1 MNLNKGIAAVSIA
14 AILLSISN
22 FSSGAESF
30 KYKAKKK
37 SNGTEVV
44 KIASKRHN
52 SHTKF
57 IGRNRYETSSKILES
72 SGNKDTLILVNA
84 SKEMSDGLSAAALS
98 GKLKADIVPINPG
111 KIDKATEKMLKK
123 TKNIILIGGYSA
135 IPKNFEKRLSGKK
148 IIRIGGKDR
157 VETSKEIAKYIG
169 NYKKAYIVN
178 GYTGQADAMSIAP
191 VSARDVSP
199 IILTKPN
206 SKSIDSIKN
215 VDYSVIGGEAAVSN
229 SIQESTNS
237 DRIGGKNRYETN
249 RMVLDKFYKDRKS
262 ISFCNGE
269 TLVDAL
275 SGAYFAKDEGILL
288 VNRTENLNLVE
299 NINTTQLGG
308 LPMDIRFV
316 VESSSG
322 VTITEVNTSKDD
334 KTPTDKKPAKKE
346 DTKPN
351 KKDDKDK
358 NTEKNEQR
366 EEDKKENLDKNKD
379 SKISNTLIIGENFNS
394 ELRMLKGFPIAN
406 KVVFNKGIP
415 KDIDKINH
423 VKLDE
428 NKSGEVVAYIKDN
441 TVYISSN
448 KTIYANPESDYF
460 MNNFENIKEVDIS
473 NLDTS
478 KVVNMKYAFNGC
490 SSLKKIN
497 TDKLDTSN
505 VENMSSIFANC
516 TSLESVDLSKLN
528 TKNVTDMSDMFFKCS
543 NLKSIDL
550 SNFDTSNVEN
560 MSYMFG
566 DCNGLT
572 EINLNDLNT
581 RKVTSM
587 MAMFTNC
594 KNLNEIDLTDLDT
607 DNVENTSYMFSGC
620 LNLTKL
626 DLSNFNT
633 SNVTNMSY
641 MFASCE
647 SLRDIN
653 LENLE
658 TKNVNDM
665 SGMFYVCRN
674 LNATLNIDGEVSS
687 YTSMLDHCAIEGGS
701 KLVLNY
707 TNNSKPTVEKML
719 ETKSGS
725 ANVFLGNLIK
735 SSENQQTEKTPEN
748 NKVVE

>member
-44 KIASKRHN
+44 KIASKRHH

-581 RKVTSM
+581 KKVTNM
-587 MAMFTNC
+587 MSMFTNC
-594 KNLNEIDLTDLDT
+594 KNLNEIDLIDLDT

-633 SNVTNMSY
+633 YNVTNMSY

-647 SLRDIN
+647 SLRDVN

-687 YTSMLDHCAIEGGS
+687 YTSMLDHCAIEDGS

-707 TNNSKPTVEKML
+707 TKNSKDTVEKML
-719 ETKSGS
+719 ETKSDS

-735 SSENQQTEKTPEN
+735 SSENQ
-748 NKVVE
+748 

>member
-1 MNLNKGIAAVSIA
+1 MNLNKGIAAVAIA

-22 FSSGAESF
+22 FSSGAESS

-44 KIASKRHN
+44 KIASKRHH

-84 SKEMSDGLSAAALS
+84 SKEMSDGLSAAAIS
-98 GKLKADIVPINPG
+98 GKLKADIVPINPDN
-111 KIDKATEKMLKK
+111 IDNTTEKTIKK
-123 TKNIILIGGYSA
+123 AKNIILIGGDSA
-135 IPKNFEKRLSGKK
+135 IPKGFEKRLSGKK
-148 IIRIGGKDR
+148 ITRIGGRDR
-157 VETSKEIAKYIG
+157 VETSNGIAKYIG

-206 SKSIDSIKN
+206 SESIDSVKN
-215 VDYSVIGGEAAVSN
+215 VEYSIIGGKDAVSN

-249 RMVLDKFYKDRKS
+249 RMVLDKFYKDRKY

-275 SGAYFAKDEGILL
+275 SGSYFAKDEGIVL
-288 VNRTENLNLVE
+288 VNRTENLNLLE

-316 VESSSG
+316 VASSSG
-322 VTITEVNTSKDD
+322 VTISEVNTSKDN
-334 KTPTDKKPAKKE
+334 KTPTKKE

-358 NTEKNEQR
+358 NIEKNEQR
-366 EEDKKENLDKNKD
+366 EEEKKENSDKNKGQN
-379 SKISNTLIIGENFNS
+379 ISNTLMIGEDFNS
-394 ELRMLKGFPIAN
+394 ELRMLKGFPKADRI
-406 KVVFNKGIP
+406 VFNKGIP
-415 KDIDKINH
+415 KDISKINH

-448 KTIYANPESDYF
+448 ETIYANPESNYF
-460 MNNFENIKEVDIS
+460 MNDFENIKEVDIS

-478 KVVNMKYAFNGC
+478 KVVNMQYAFNGC
-490 SSLKKIN
+490 SSLEKIN

-505 VENMSSIFANC
+505 VTNMSSIFANC
-516 TSLESVDLSKLN
+516 SNLESVDLSKLN

-594 KNLNEIDLTDLDT
+594 KNLNEIDLIDLDT
-607 DNVENTSYMFSGC
+607 DSVTNTSYMFSGC

-633 SNVTNMSY
+633 SNVTDMSC

-647 SLRDIN
+647 SLRDVN

-687 YTSMLDHCAIEGGS
+687 YTSMLDHCAIEDGS

-719 ETKSGS
+719 ETKSDS

-735 SSENQQTEKTPEN
+735 GLGEQEFEKTVGNDKIE
-748 NKVVE
+748 

>member
-1 MNLNKGIAAVSIA
+1 MNLNKGIAAVAIA

-30 KYKAKKK
+30 KYKAKKR

-44 KIASKRHN
+44 KIASKRHH

-57 IGRNRYETSSKILES
+57 IGSNRYETSSKILES

-98 GKLKADIVPINPG
+98 GKLKADIVPINP
-111 KIDKATEKMLKK
+111 DNVDNATEETIKK
-123 TKNIILIGGYSA
+123 AKNIILIGGDSA
-135 IPKNFEKRLSGKK
+135 IPKDFEKRLSGKK
-148 IIRIGGKDR
+148 ITRIGGRDR
-157 VETSKEIAKYIG
+157 VETSNEIAKYIG

-275 SGAYFAKDEGILL
+275 SGSYFAKDEGIVL
-288 VNRTENLNLVE
+288 VNRTENLNLLE

-308 LPMDIRFV
+308 LPMDIRFIV
-316 VESSSG
+316 ASSSG
-322 VTITEVNTSKDD
+322 VTISVVNPPKDD
-334 KTPTDKKPAKKE
+334 NKKPIEKKPDKKE
-346 DTKPN
+346 ETKSDKN
-351 KKDDKDK
+351 LEKDK
-358 NTEKNEQR
+358 KV
-366 EEDKKENLDKNKD
+366 EEDKSVGVKT
-379 SKISNTLIIGENFNS
+379 SNTLMIGEDFNS
-394 ELRMLKGFPIAN
+394 ELRMLKGFPRADKI
-406 KVVFNKGIP
+406 VFNKGIP
-415 KDIDKINH
+415 KDISKINH

-581 RKVTSM
+581 KKVTNM

-594 KNLNEIDLTDLDT
+594 KNLNEIDLIDLDT
-607 DNVENTSYMFSGC
+607 DSVTNTSYMFSGC

-647 SLRDIN
+647 SLRDVN

-658 TKNVNDM
+658 TKKVENMN
-665 SGMFYVCRN
+665 GMFYVCRN

-687 YTSMLDHCAIEGGS
+687 YAGMLDHCAVEDGS

-707 TNNSKPTVEKML
+707 TNNSKATVEKML
-719 ETKSGS
+719 KTKSDS

-735 SSENQQTEKTPEN
+735 GLGEQEFEKTVGNDKIE
-748 NKVVE
+748 

>member
-1 MNLNKGIAAVSIA
+1 MNLNKGIAAVAIA

-30 KYKAKKK
+30 KYKAKKR

-44 KIASKRHN
+44 KIASKRHH

-57 IGRNRYETSSKILES
+57 IGSNRYETSSKILES

-98 GKLKADIVPINPG
+98 GKLKADIVPINPDN
-111 KIDKATEKMLKK
+111 IDNTTEKTIKK
-123 TKNIILIGGYSA
+123 AKNIILIGGDSA
-135 IPKNFEKRLSGKK
+135 IPKDFEKRLSGKK
-148 IIRIGGKDR
+148 ITRIGGRDR
-157 VETSKEIAKYIG
+157 VETSNEIAKYIG

-206 SKSIDSIKN
+206 SESIDSVKN
-215 VDYSVIGGEAAVSN
+215 VEYSIIGGKDVVSN
-229 SIQESTNS
+229 SIQEGTNS

-275 SGAYFAKDEGILL
+275 SGAYFAKDEGIVL
-288 VNRTENLNLVE
+288 VNRTENLNLLE

-316 VESSSG
+316 VASSSG
-322 VTITEVNTSKDD
+322 VTISEVNTSKDN
-334 KTPTDKKPAKKE
+334 KTPTKKE

-358 NTEKNEQR
+358 NIEKNEQR
-366 EEDKKENLDKNKD
+366 EEEKKENSDKNKGPN
-379 SKISNTLIIGENFNS
+379 ISNTLMIGEDFNS
-394 ELRMLKGFPIAN
+394 ELRMLKGFPKAN

-428 NKSGEVVAYIKDN
+428 NNSGEVVAYIKDN

-505 VENMSSIFANC
+505 VENMS
-516 TSLESVDLSKLN
+516 
-528 TKNVTDMSDMFFKCS
+528 
-543 NLKSIDL
+543 
-550 SNFDTSNVEN
+550 
-560 MSYMFG
+560 YMFG

-594 KNLNEIDLTDLDT
+594 KNLNEIDLIDLDT
-607 DNVENTSYMFSGC
+607 DSVTNTSYMFSGC

-641 MFASCE
+641 MFTSCE

-687 YTSMLDHCAIEGGS
+687 YTSMLDHCAVEDGS

-707 TNNSKPTVEKML
+707 TNNSKATVEKML
-719 ETKSGS
+719 KTKSDS
-725 ANVFLGNLIK
+725 ANAFLGNLIK

>member
-1 MNLNKGIAAVSIA
+1 MNLNKGIAAVAIA

-37 SNGTEVV
+37 SNGTEIV
-44 KIASKRHN
+44 KIASKRHH

-98 GKLKADIVPINPG
+98 GKLKADIVPINPDN
-111 KIDKATEKMLKK
+111 IDNTTEKTIKK
-123 TKNIILIGGYSA
+123 AKNIILIGGDSA
-135 IPKNFEKRLSGKK
+135 IPKDFEKRLSGKK
-148 IIRIGGKDR
+148 ITRIGGRDR
-157 VETSKEIAKYIG
+157 VETSNEIAKYIG

-206 SKSIDSIKN
+206 SESIDSVKN
-215 VDYSVIGGEAAVSN
+215 VEYSIIGGKDVVSN

-275 SGAYFAKDEGILL
+275 SGLYFAKDEGIVL
-288 VNRTENLNLVE
+288 VNRTENLNLLE

-308 LPMDIRFV
+308 LPMDIRFIV
-316 VESSSG
+316 SNSPK
-322 VTITEVNTSKDD
+322 IIINNKDVSENEH
-334 KTPTDKKPAKKE
+334 KVPEKKKPS
-346 DTKPN
+346 
-351 KKDDKDK
+351 KKD
-358 NTEKNEQR
+358 EKK
-366 EEDKKENLDKNKD
+366 EDKKENQDK
-379 SKISNTLIIGENFNS
+379 SKEVNLSDTLLTGEDFNS
-394 ELRMLKGFPIAN
+394 ELRMLKGFPKAN

-428 NKSGEVVAYIKDN
+428 NNSGEVVAYIKDN

-566 DCNGLT
+566 ECNGLT
-572 EINLNDLNT
+572 KINLNDLNT
-581 RKVTSM
+581 KKVTNM

-594 KNLNEIDLTDLDT
+594 KNLNEIDLIDLDT

-633 SNVTNMSY
+633 YNVTNMSY

-647 SLRDIN
+647 SLRDVN

-687 YTSMLDHCAIEGGS
+687 YTSMLDHCAIEDGLS
-701 KLVLNY
+701 
-707 TNNSKPTVEKML
+707 
-719 ETKSGS
+719 
-725 ANVFLGNLIK
+725 
-735 SSENQQTEKTPEN
+735 
-748 NKVVE
+748 

>member
-1 MNLNKGIAAVSIA
+1 MNLNKGIAAVAIA

-44 KIASKRHN
+44 KIASKRHH

-98 GKLKADIVPINPG
+98 GKLKADIVPINPDN
-111 KIDKATEKMLKK
+111 IDNTTEKTIKK
-123 TKNIILIGGYSA
+123 AKNIILIGGDSA
-135 IPKNFEKRLSGKK
+135 IPKDFEKRLSGKK
-148 IIRIGGKDR
+148 ITIIGGRDR
-157 VETSKEIAKYIG
+157 VETSNEIAKYIG

-206 SKSIDSIKN
+206 SESIDSVKN
-215 VDYSVIGGEAAVSN
+215 VEYSIIGGKDVVSN

-275 SGAYFAKDEGILL
+275 SGSYFAKDEGIVL
-288 VNRTENLNLVE
+288 VNRTENLNLLE

-308 LPMDIRFV
+308 LPMDIRFIV
-316 VESSSG
+316 SNSPK
-322 VTITEVNTSKDD
+322 IIINNKDVSENEH
-334 KTPTDKKPAKKE
+334 KVPEKKKPS
-346 DTKPN
+346 
-351 KKDDKDK
+351 KKD
-358 NTEKNEQR
+358 EKK
-366 EEDKKENLDKNKD
+366 EDKKENQDK
-379 SKISNTLIIGENFNS
+379 SKEVNLSDTLLTGEDFNS
-394 ELRMLKGFPIAN
+394 ELRMLKGFPKAN

-428 NKSGEVVAYIKDN
+428 NNSGEVVAYIKDN

-572 EINLNDLNT
+572 KINLNDLNT
-581 RKVTSM
+581 KKVTNM

-594 KNLNEIDLTDLDT
+594 KNLNEIDLIDLDT

-647 SLRDIN
+647 SLRDVN

-687 YTSMLDHCAIEGGS
+687 YTSMLDHCAIEDGS

-707 TNNSKPTVEKML
+707 TNNSKPTVEKMI
-719 ETKSGS
+719 ETKSDS

>member
-1 MNLNKGIAAVSIA
+1 MNLNKGIAAVAIA

-44 KIASKRHN
+44 KIASKRHH

-57 IGRNRYETSSKILES
+57 IGSNRYETSSKILES

-98 GKLKADIVPINPG
+98 GKLKADIVPINP
-111 KIDKATEKMLKK
+111 DNVDNATEETIKK
-123 TKNIILIGGYSA
+123 AKNIILVGGDSA
-135 IPKNFEKRLSGKK
+135 IPKDFEKRLSGKK
-148 IIRIGGKDR
+148 ITRIGGKDR

-206 SKSIDSIKN
+206 SKSIDSVKN
-215 VDYSVIGGEAAVSN
+215 VDYSVIGGEDAVSN

-275 SGAYFAKDEGILL
+275 SGSYFAKDEGILL
-288 VNRTENLNLVE
+288 VNRTENLNLLE

-308 LPMDIRFV
+308 LPMDIRFIV
-316 VESSSG
+316 ASSSG

-334 KTPTDKKPAKKE
+334 KTPTKKE
-346 DTKPN
+346 DTKSD
-351 KKDDKDK
+351 KKDEKDK
-358 NTEKNEQR
+358 NLEKDKKV
-366 EEDKKENLDKNKD
+366 EEDKNASVKT
-379 SKISNTLIIGENFNS
+379 SNTLMIGEDFNS
-394 ELRMLKGFPIAN
+394 ELRMLKGFPRADKI
-406 KVVFNKGIP
+406 VFNKGIP

-528 TKNVTDMSDMFFKCS
+528 TKNVTDMSTMFFKCS

-550 SNFDTSNVEN
+550 SKLNTENVTDMSN
-560 MSYMFG
+560 MFG
-566 DCNGLT
+566 DCNELT
-572 EINLNDLNT
+572 KVNLNDLDT
-581 RKVTSM
+581 KKVTNM
-587 MAMFTNC
+587 MSMFTNC
-594 KNLNEIDLTDLDT
+594 KNLNEIDLIDLDT

-633 SNVTNMSY
+633 SNVTNMY
-641 MFASCE
+641 RMFASCD
-647 SLRDIN
+647 SLKKIN

-658 TKNVNDM
+658 TKNVKNM
-665 SGMFYVCRN
+665 GLMFYACRN
-674 LNATLNIDGEVSS
+674 LNATLNIEGSVEE
-687 YTSMLDHCAIEGGS
+687 YTSMLDYCSTKEGA

-707 TNNSKPTVEKML
+707 TKDSKEAVEKML
-719 ETKSGS
+719 ETKSDES
-725 ANVFLGNLIK
+725 NVFLGNLIEG
-735 SSENQQTEKTPEN
+735 SENQQAEKTVVN
-748 NKVVE
+748 DKVE

>member
-1 MNLNKGIAAVSIA
+1 MNLNKGIAAVAIA

-44 KIASKRHN
+44 KIASKRHH

-98 GKLKADIVPINPG
+98 GKLKADIVPINPDN
-111 KIDKATEKMLKK
+111 IDNTIEKTIKKA
-123 TKNIILIGGYSA
+123 KNIILIGGDSA
-135 IPKNFEKRLSGKK
+135 IPKDFEKRLSGKK
-148 IIRIGGKDR
+148 ITRIGGRDR
-157 VETSKEIAKYIG
+157 VETSNEIAKYIG

-206 SKSIDSIKN
+206 SESIDSVKN
-215 VDYSVIGGEAAVSN
+215 VEYSIIGGKDVVSN

-275 SGAYFAKDEGILL
+275 SGSYFAKDEGIVL
-288 VNRTENLNLVE
+288 VNRTENLNLLE

-316 VESSSG
+316 VASSSG
-322 VTITEVNTSKDD
+322 VTISEVNTSKDN
-334 KTPTDKKPAKKE
+334 KTPTKKE

-358 NTEKNEQR
+358 NIEKNEQR
-366 EEDKKENLDKNKD
+366 EEEKKENPDKNKVQN
-379 SKISNTLIIGENFNS
+379 ISNTLMIGEDFNS
-394 ELRMLKGFPIAN
+394 ELRMLKGFPKAN

-441 TVYISSN
+441 TVYIYHQT
-448 KTIYANPESDYF
+448 KQYTQIQ
-460 MNNFENIKEVDIS
+460 
-473 NLDTS
+473 
-478 KVVNMKYAFNGC
+478 KV
-490 SSLKKIN
+490 I
-497 TDKLDTSN
+497 
-505 VENMSSIFANC
+505 
-516 TSLESVDLSKLN
+516 
-528 TKNVTDMSDMFFKCS
+528 
-543 NLKSIDL
+543 
-550 SNFDTSNVEN
+550 
-560 MSYMFG
+560 
-566 DCNGLT
+566 
-572 EINLNDLNT
+572 
-581 RKVTSM
+581 
-587 MAMFTNC
+587 
-594 KNLNEIDLTDLDT
+594 
-607 DNVENTSYMFSGC
+607 
-620 LNLTKL
+620 
-626 DLSNFNT
+626 
-633 SNVTNMSY
+633 
-641 MFASCE
+641 
-647 SLRDIN
+647 
-653 LENLE
+653 
-658 TKNVNDM
+658 
-665 SGMFYVCRN
+665 
-674 LNATLNIDGEVSS
+674 TL
-687 YTSMLDHCAIEGGS
+687 
-701 KLVLNY
+701 
-707 TNNSKPTVEKML
+707 
-719 ETKSGS
+719 
-725 ANVFLGNLIK
+725 
-735 SSENQQTEKTPEN
+735 
-748 NKVVE
+748 

>member
-1 MNLNKGIAAVSIA
+1 MNLNKGIAAVAIA

-44 KIASKRHN
+44 KIASKRHH

-98 GKLKADIVPINPG
+98 GKLKADIVPINPDN
-111 KIDKATEKMLKK
+111 IDNTTEKTIKK
-123 TKNIILIGGYSA
+123 AKNIILIGGDSA

-148 IIRIGGKDR
+148 ITRIGGRDR
-157 VETSKEIAKYIG
+157 VETSNEIAKYIG

-206 SKSIDSIKN
+206 SENIDSVKN
-215 VDYSVIGGEAAVSN
+215 VEYSIIGGKDVVSN

-275 SGAYFAKDEGILL
+275 SGSYFAKDEGILL
-288 VNRTENLNLVE
+288 VNRTENLNLLE

-316 VESSSG
+316 VANSSG
-322 VTITEVNTSKDD
+322 VTISEVNTSKDNN
-334 KTPTDKKPAKKE
+334 KKPIEKKPDKKE
-346 DTKPN
+346 ETKSS
-351 KKDDKDK
+351 KKDEKDK
-358 NTEKNEQR
+358 NLEK
-366 EEDKKENLDKNKD
+366 DKSAGVKT
-379 SKISNTLIIGENFNS
+379 SNTLMIGEDFNS
-394 ELRMLKGFPIAN
+394 ELRMLKGFPKAN

-428 NKSGEVVAYIKDN
+428 NKSGEVVAYIKYN

-550 SNFDTSNVEN
+550 SNLDTSNVEN

-581 RKVTSM
+581 KKVTNMMSM
-587 MAMFTNC
+587 FANC
-594 KNLNEIDLTDLDT
+594 KNLNEIDLIDLDT
-607 DNVENTSYMFSGC
+607 DNVENTSYMFTGC

-647 SLRDIN
+647 SLKDVN

-658 TKNVNDM
+658 TKKVENMN
-665 SGMFYVCRN
+665 GMFYVCRN
-674 LNATLNIDGEVSS
+674 LKATLNIESEVSS
-687 YTSMLDHCAIEGGS
+687 YAGMLDHCAIEDGA

-707 TNNSKPTVEKML
+707 TKNSKDTVEKML
-719 ETKSGS
+719 KTKSDS
-725 ANVFLGNLIK
+725 ANVFLGNLIAG
-735 SSENQQTEKTPEN
+735 SENQQTKKTPEN
-748 NKVVE
+748 GKVVE

>member
-44 KIASKRHN
+44 KIASKRHH

-84 SKEMSDGLSAAALS
+84 SKEMSDGLSSAALS

-123 TKNIILIGGYSA
+123 TKNIILIGGYNA
-135 IPKNFEKRLSGKK
+135 IPKDFEKRLSGKK
-148 IIRIGGKDR
+148 ITRIGGKDR

-288 VNRTENLNLVE
+288 VNRTENLNLLE

-366 EEDKKENLDKNKD
+366 EEDKKENPDKNKD

-581 RKVTSM
+581 KKVTNM
-587 MAMFTNC
+587 MSMFTNC

-687 YTSMLDHCAIEGGS
+687 YTSMLDHCAIEDGS

-707 TNNSKPTVEKML
+707 TKNSKDTVEKML
-719 ETKSGS
+719 ETKSDS

-735 SSENQQTEKTPEN
+735 SSENQ
-748 NKVVE
+748 

>member
-1 MNLNKGIAAVSIA
+1 MNLNKGIAAVAIA

-30 KYKAKKK
+30 KYKAKNK

-44 KIASKRHN
+44 KIASKRHH

-57 IGRNRYETSSKILES
+57 IGSNRYETSSKILES

-98 GKLKADIVPINPG
+98 GKLKADIVPINP
-111 KIDKATEKMLKK
+111 DNVDNATEETIKK
-123 TKNIILIGGYSA
+123 AKNIILIGGDSA
-135 IPKNFEKRLSGKK
+135 IPKDFEKRLSGKK
-148 IIRIGGKDR
+148 ITRIGGRDR
-157 VETSKEIAKYIG
+157 VETSNEIAKYIG

-275 SGAYFAKDEGILL
+275 SGSYFAKDEGIVL
-288 VNRTENLNLVE
+288 VNRTENLNLLE

-308 LPMDIRFV
+308 LPMDIRFIV
-316 VESSSG
+316 ASSSG
-322 VTITEVNTSKDD
+322 VTISVVNPPKDD
-334 KTPTDKKPAKKE
+334 NKKPIEKKPDKKE
-346 DTKPN
+346 ETKSDKN
-351 KKDDKDK
+351 LEKDK
-358 NTEKNEQR
+358 KV
-366 EEDKKENLDKNKD
+366 EEDKSVGVKT
-379 SKISNTLIIGENFNS
+379 SNTLMIGEDFNS
-394 ELRMLKGFPIAN
+394 ELRMLKGFPRADKI
-406 KVVFNKGIP
+406 VFNKGIP
-415 KDIDKINH
+415 KDISKINH

-581 RKVTSM
+581 KKVTNM

-594 KNLNEIDLTDLDT
+594 KNLNEIDLIDLDT
-607 DNVENTSYMFSGC
+607 DSVTNTSYMFSGC

-647 SLRDIN
+647 SLRDVN

-658 TKNVNDM
+658 TKKVENMN
-665 SGMFYVCRN
+665 GMFYVCRN

-687 YTSMLDHCAIEGGS
+687 YAGMLDHCAVEDGS

-707 TNNSKPTVEKML
+707 TNNSKATVEKML
-719 ETKSGS
+719 KTKSDS

-735 SSENQQTEKTPEN
+735 GLGEQEFEKTVGNDKIE
-748 NKVVE
+748 

>member
-1 MNLNKGIAAVSIA
+1 MNLNKGIAAVAIA

-30 KYKAKKK
+30 KYKAKKR

-44 KIASKRHN
+44 KIASKRHH

-57 IGRNRYETSSKILES
+57 IGSNRYETSSKILES

-98 GKLKADIVPINPG
+98 GKLKADIVPINPDN
-111 KIDKATEKMLKK
+111 IDNTTEKTIKK
-123 TKNIILIGGYSA
+123 AKNIILIGGDSA
-135 IPKNFEKRLSGKK
+135 IPKDFEKRLSGKK
-148 IIRIGGKDR
+148 ITRIGGRDR
-157 VETSKEIAKYIG
+157 VETSNEIAKYIG

-191 VSARDVSP
+191 VSSRDVSP

-206 SKSIDSIKN
+206 SKSIDSVKN
-215 VDYSVIGGEAAVSN
+215 VEYSIIGGKDVVSN

-275 SGAYFAKDEGILL
+275 SGSYFAKDEGILL
-288 VNRTENLNLVE
+288 VNRTENLNLLE

-308 LPMDIRFV
+308 LPMDIRFIV
-316 VESSSG
+316 ASSSG
-322 VTITEVNTSKDD
+322 VTISVVNPPKDD
-334 KTPTDKKPAKKE
+334 NKKPIEKKPDKKE
-346 DTKPN
+346 ETKSDKN
-351 KKDDKDK
+351 LEKDK
-358 NTEKNEQR
+358 KV
-366 EEDKKENLDKNKD
+366 EEDKSVGVKT
-379 SKISNTLIIGENFNS
+379 SNTLMIGEDFNS
-394 ELRMLKGFPIAN
+394 ELRMLKGFPRADKI
-406 KVVFNKGIP
+406 VFNKGIP
-415 KDIDKINH
+415 KDISKINH

-581 RKVTSM
+581 KKVTNM

-594 KNLNEIDLTDLDT
+594 KNLNEIDLIDLDT
-607 DNVENTSYMFSGC
+607 DSVTNTSYMFSGC

-647 SLRDIN
+647 SLRDVN

-658 TKNVNDM
+658 TKKVENMN
-665 SGMFYVCRN
+665 GMFYVCRN

-687 YTSMLDHCAIEGGS
+687 YAGMLDHCAVEDGS

-707 TNNSKPTVEKML
+707 INNSKATVEKML
-719 ETKSGS
+719 KTKSDS

-735 SSENQQTEKTPEN
+735 GLGEQEFEKTVGNDKIE
-748 NKVVE
+748 

>member
-1 MNLNKGIAAVSIA
+1 MNLNKGIAAVAIA

-44 KIASKRHN
+44 KIASKRHH

-57 IGRNRYETSSKILES
+57 IGMNRYETSSKILES

-98 GKLKADIVPINPG
+98 GKLKADIVPINPDN
-111 KIDKATEKMLKK
+111 IDNTTEKTIKK
-123 TKNIILIGGYSA
+123 AKNIILIGGDSA

-148 IIRIGGKDR
+148 ITRIGGRDR
-157 VETSKEIAKYIG
+157 VETSNEIAKYIG

-206 SKSIDSIKN
+206 SESIDSVKN
-215 VDYSVIGGEAAVSN
+215 VEYSIIGGKDVVSN

-275 SGAYFAKDEGILL
+275 SGSYFAKDEGIAL
-288 VNRTENLNLVE
+288 VNRTENLNLLE

-308 LPMDIRFV
+308 LPMDIRFIV
-316 VESSSG
+316 ASSSG
-322 VTITEVNTSKDD
+322 GTISEVNTSKDN
-334 KTPTDKKPAKKE
+334 KTPTKKE

-358 NTEKNEQR
+358 NIEKNEQR
-366 EEDKKENLDKNKD
+366 EEEKKENPDKNKGPN
-379 SKISNTLIIGENFNS
+379 ISNTLMIGEDFNS
-394 ELRMLKGFPIAN
+394 ELRMLKGFPKAN

-428 NKSGEVVAYIKDN
+428 NNSGEVVAYIKDN

-594 KNLNEIDLTDLDT
+594 KNLNEIDLIDLDT
-607 DNVENTSYMFSGC
+607 DSVTNTSYMFSGC

-641 MFASCE
+641 MFTSCE
-647 SLRDIN
+647 SLRDVN

-658 TKNVNDM
+658 TKKVENMN
-665 SGMFYVCRN
+665 GMFYVCRN

-687 YTSMLDHCAIEGGS
+687 YAGMLDHCAVEDGS

-707 TNNSKPTVEKML
+707 TNNSKATVEKML
-719 ETKSGS
+719 KTKSDS
-725 ANVFLGNLIK
+725 ANAFLGNLIK
-735 SSENQQTEKTPEN
+735 GSENQQTEKTPEN
-748 NKVVE
+748 NKVIE

>member
-44 KIASKRHN
+44 KIASKRHH

-275 SGAYFAKDEGILL
+275 SGVYFAKDEGILL

-334 KTPTDKKPAKKE
+334 KTPTDKKPAKK
-346 DTKPN
+346 
-351 KKDDKDK
+351 
-358 NTEKNEQR
+358 
-366 EEDKKENLDKNKD
+366 EDKKENLDKNKD

-505 VENMSSIFANC
+505 LENMSSIFANC

-665 SGMFYVCRN
+665 SRMFYVCRN

>member
-1 MNLNKGIAAVSIA
+1 MNLNKGIAAVAIA

-44 KIASKRHN
+44 KIASKRHH

-98 GKLKADIVPINPG
+98 GKLKADIVPINPDN
-111 KIDKATEKMLKK
+111 IDNTTEKTIKK
-123 TKNIILIGGYSA
+123 AKNIILIGGDSA
-135 IPKNFEKRLSGKK
+135 IPKDFEKRLSGKK
-148 IIRIGGKDR
+148 ITRIGGRDR
-157 VETSKEIAKYIG
+157 VETSNEIAKYIG

-206 SKSIDSIKN
+206 SESIDSVKN
-215 VDYSVIGGEAAVSN
+215 VEYSIIGGKDVVSN

-275 SGAYFAKDEGILL
+275 SGLYFAKDEGIVL
-288 VNRTENLNLVE
+288 VNRTENLNLLE

-308 LPMDIRFV
+308 LPMDIRFIV
-316 VESSSG
+316 SNSPK
-322 VTITEVNTSKDD
+322 IIINNKDVSENEH
-334 KTPTDKKPAKKE
+334 KVPEKKKPS
-346 DTKPN
+346 
-351 KKDDKDK
+351 KKD
-358 NTEKNEQR
+358 EKK
-366 EEDKKENLDKNKD
+366 EDKKENQDK
-379 SKISNTLIIGENFNS
+379 SKEVNLSDTLLTGEDFNS
-394 ELRMLKGFPIAN
+394 ELRMLKGFPKAN

-428 NKSGEVVAYIKDN
+428 NNSGEVVAYIKDN

-572 EINLNDLNT
+572 KINLNDLNT
-581 RKVTSM
+581 KKVTNM

-594 KNLNEIDLTDLDT
+594 KNLNEIDLIDLDT

-647 SLRDIN
+647 SLRDVN

-687 YTSMLDHCAIEGGS
+687 YTSMLDHCAIEDGS

-707 TNNSKPTVEKML
+707 TNNSKPTVEKMI
-719 ETKSGS
+719 ETKSDS

-735 SSENQQTEKTPEN
+735 SSENQQTEKTTEN

>member
-1 MNLNKGIAAVSIA
+1 MNLNKGIAAVAIA

-44 KIASKRHN
+44 KIASKRHH

-98 GKLKADIVPINPG
+98 GKLKADIVPINPDN
-111 KIDKATEKMLKK
+111 IDKASEKMINNAKR
-123 TKNIILIGGYSA
+123 IILVGGYSA
-135 IPKNFEKRLSGKK
+135 IPKEFENKFSSKK
-148 IIRIGGKDR
+148 ITRIGGKDR

-191 VSARDVSP
+191 VSAKEVSP
-199 IILTKPN
+199 IILTNPN
-206 SKSIDSIKN
+206 SESIDSVKN
-215 VDYSVIGGEAAVSN
+215 VDYSIIGGKDAVSN
-229 SIQESTNS
+229 SIQQSTNS
-237 DRIGGKNRYETN
+237 NRIGGKNRYETN

-275 SGAYFAKDEGILL
+275 SGAYFAKDEGIVL
-288 VNRTENLNLVE
+288 VNKTENLDLLE
-299 NINTTQLGG
+299 NINTSQLGG
-308 LPMDIRFV
+308 LPMDIRFIV
-316 VESSSG
+316 SNSPK
-322 VTITEVNTSKDD
+322 IIINNKDVSENEH
-334 KTPTDKKPAKKE
+334 KVPEKKKPS
-346 DTKPN
+346 
-351 KKDDKDK
+351 KKD
-358 NTEKNEQR
+358 EKK
-366 EEDKKENLDKNKD
+366 EDKKENQDK
-379 SKISNTLIIGENFNS
+379 SKEANLSDTLLTGENFNS
-394 ELRMLKGFPIAN
+394 ELRKLKGFPKAN

-428 NKSGEVVAYIKDN
+428 NNSGEVVAYIKDN

-594 KNLNEIDLTDLDT
+594 KNLNEIDLIDLDT

-633 SNVTNMSY
+633 SNVINMSY

-687 YTSMLDHCAIEGGS
+687 YAGMLDHCAVEDGS

-719 ETKSGS
+719 ETKSDS

-735 SSENQQTEKTPEN
+735 DSENQQTEKTPEN

>member
-1 MNLNKGIAAVSIA
+1 MNLNKGIAAVAIA

-44 KIASKRHN
+44 KIASKRHH

-98 GKLKADIVPINPG
+98 GKLKADIVPINPDN
-111 KIDKATEKMLKK
+111 IDNTTEKTIKK
-123 TKNIILIGGYSA
+123 AKNIILIGGDSA
-135 IPKNFEKRLSGKK
+135 IPKDFEKRLSGKK
-148 IIRIGGKDR
+148 ITRIGGRDR
-157 VETSKEIAKYIG
+157 VETSNEIAKYIG

-206 SKSIDSIKN
+206 SESIDSVKN
-215 VDYSVIGGEAAVSN
+215 VEYSIIGGKDVVSN

-275 SGAYFAKDEGILL
+275 SGLYFAKDEGIVL
-288 VNRTENLNLVE
+288 VNRTENLNLLE

-308 LPMDIRFV
+308 LPMDIRFIV
-316 VESSSG
+316 SNSPK
-322 VTITEVNTSKDD
+322 IIINNKDVSENEH
-334 KTPTDKKPAKKE
+334 KVPEKKKPS
-346 DTKPN
+346 
-351 KKDDKDK
+351 KKD
-358 NTEKNEQR
+358 EKK
-366 EEDKKENLDKNKD
+366 EDKKENQDK
-379 SKISNTLIIGENFNS
+379 SKEVNLSDTLLTGEDFNS
-394 ELRMLKGFPIAN
+394 ELRMLKGFPKAN

-428 NKSGEVVAYIKDN
+428 NNSGEVVAYIKDN

-572 EINLNDLNT
+572 KINLNDLNT
-581 RKVTSM
+581 KKVTNM

-594 KNLNEIDLTDLDT
+594 KNLNEIDLIDLDT

-633 SNVTNMSY
+633 YNVTNMSY

-647 SLRDIN
+647 SLRDVN

-687 YTSMLDHCAIEGGS
+687 YTSMLDHCAIEDGS

-707 TNNSKPTVEKML
+707 TNNSKPTVEKMI
-719 ETKSGS
+719 ETKSDS

-735 SSENQQTEKTPEN
+735 SSENQQTEKTTEN

>member
-1 MNLNKGIAAVSIA
+1 MNLNKGIAAVAIA

-30 KYKAKKK
+30 KYKAKKR

-44 KIASKRHN
+44 KIASKRHH

-57 IGRNRYETSSKILES
+57 IGSNRYETSSKILES

-98 GKLKADIVPINPG
+98 GKLKADIVPINP
-111 KIDKATEKMLKK
+111 DNVDNATEETIKK
-123 TKNIILIGGYSA
+123 AKNIILIGGDSA
-135 IPKNFEKRLSGKK
+135 IPKDFEKRLSGKK
-148 IIRIGGKDR
+148 ITRIGGRDR
-157 VETSKEIAKYIG
+157 VETSNEIAKYIG

-206 SKSIDSIKN
+206 SENIDSVKN
-215 VDYSVIGGEAAVSN
+215 VEYSIIGGKDVVSN

-275 SGAYFAKDEGILL
+275 SGSYFAKDEGIVL
-288 VNRTENLNLVE
+288 VNRTENLNLLE

-316 VESSSG
+316 VASSSG
-322 VTITEVNTSKDD
+322 VTISEVNTSKDN
-334 KTPTDKKPAKKE
+334 KTPTNKE

-358 NTEKNEQR
+358 NIEKNEQR
-366 EEDKKENLDKNKD
+366 EEEKKENPDKNKGQN
-379 SKISNTLIIGENFNS
+379 ISNTLMIGEDFNS
-394 ELRMLKGFPIAN
+394 ELRMLKGFPKAN

-415 KDIDKINH
+415 KDIDKIDH

-448 KTIYANPESDYF
+448 KTIYANSESDYF

-497 TDKLDTSN
+497 TDKL
-505 VENMSSIFANC
+505 
-516 TSLESVDLSKLN
+516 
-528 TKNVTDMSDMFFKCS
+528 
-543 NLKSIDL
+543 
-550 SNFDTSNVEN
+550 DTSNVEN

>member
-1 MNLNKGIAAVSIA
+1 MKKNITAITVAAL
-14 AILLSISN
+14 LLSINSV
-22 FSSGAESF
+22 SYCAEN
-30 KYKAKKK
+30 KKK
-37 SNGTEVV
+37 ELVE
-44 KIASKRHN
+44 IASKARHI
-52 SHTKF
+52 HKEY
-57 IGRNRYETSSKILES
+57 IGRNRYETSAKILEKQ
-72 SGNKDTLILVNA
+72 GDVKTAIIVNA
-84 SKEMSDGLSAAALS
+84 SRDMSDGLSAAALS
-98 GKLKADIVPINPG
+98 GKLKANIIPINPN
-111 KIDKATEKMLKK
+111 KIDDFSKDEIRKADEL
-123 TKNIILIGGYSA
+123 ILIGGYSA
-135 IPKNFEKRLSGKK
+135 IPKEFEKRFSDKK
-148 IIRIGGKDR
+148 IIRIGGMDR
-157 VETSKEIAKYIG
+157 VETSKNIADYIG
-169 NYKKAYIVN
+169 DYKKAYIVN

-199 IILTKPN
+199 IILTKPHSQN
-206 SKSIDSIKN
+206 IDKIKN
-215 VDYSVIGGEAAVSN
+215 VDYTIIGGDKAVSN
-229 SIQESTNS
+229 GIQQNIASN
-237 DRIGGKNRYETN
+237 RIGGKNRYETN
-249 RMVLDKFYKDRKS
+249 RMVLNKFYKNRKS

-275 SGAYFAKDEGILL
+275 SGAYFAKDEGIAL
-288 VNRTENLNLVE
+288 VNKTENLDLLE
-299 NINTTQLGG
+299 NISTSQLGG
-308 LPMDIRFV
+308 LPMDIRFIV
-316 VESSSG
+316 ASSSG
-322 VTITEVNTSKDD
+322 VKISEENNYEGNHKTNSEKKPIKEDD
-334 KTPTDKKPAKKE
+334 K
-346 DTKPN
+346 
-351 KKDDKDK
+351 KKDDKDSELDK
-358 NTEKNEQR
+358 HR
-366 EEDKKENLDKNKD
+366 EEEAENHDKNVD
-379 SKISNTLIIGENFNS
+379 TELSYTLFTGEKFNS
-394 ELRMLKGFPIAN
+394 ALRMLKGFP
-406 KVVFNKGIP
+406 KVDKIVFNKGIP
-415 KDIDKINH
+415 KDIDKINY

-428 NKSGEVVAYIKDN
+428 NNSGEVVAYIKEN

-528 TKNVTDMSDMFFKCS
+528 TKNVTDMSDMFCKCS

-581 RKVTSM
+581 KKVTNM

-594 KNLNEIDLTDLDT
+594 KNLNEIDLIDLDT
-607 DNVENTSYMFSGC
+607 DSVTNTSYMFSGC

-647 SLRDIN
+647 SLRDVN

-687 YTSMLDHCAIEGGS
+687 YTSMLDHCAIEDGS

-719 ETKSGS
+719 KTKSNS

-735 SSENQQTEKTPEN
+735 GSENQQTKKIPEN

>member
-1 MNLNKGIAAVSIA
+1 MNLNKGIAAVAIA

-44 KIASKRHN
+44 KIASKRHH

-98 GKLKADIVPINPG
+98 GKLKADIVPINPDN
-111 KIDKATEKMLKK
+111 IDNTIEKTIKKA
-123 TKNIILIGGYSA
+123 KNIILVGGYSV
-135 IPKNFEKRLSGKK
+135 IPKEFENKFSSKK
-148 IIRIGGKDR
+148 ITRIGGKDR

-191 VSARDVSP
+191 VSAKEVSP
-199 IILTKPN
+199 IILTNPN
-206 SKSIDSIKN
+206 SESIDSVKN
-215 VDYSVIGGEAAVSN
+215 VDYSIIGGKDAVSN
-229 SIQESTNS
+229 SIQQSTNS
-237 DRIGGKNRYETN
+237 NRIGGKNRYETN

-275 SGAYFAKDEGILL
+275 SGAYFAKDEGIVL
-288 VNRTENLNLVE
+288 VNKTENLDLLE

-316 VESSSG
+316 VASSSG
-322 VTITEVNTSKDD
+322 VTISEVNTSKDN
-334 KTPTDKKPAKKE
+334 KTPTKKE

-358 NTEKNEQR
+358 NIEKNEQR
-366 EEDKKENLDKNKD
+366 EEEKKENPDKNKGPN
-379 SKISNTLIIGENFNS
+379 ISNTLMIGEDFNS
-394 ELRMLKGFPIAN
+394 ELRKLKGFPKADRI
-406 KVVFNKGIP
+406 VFNKGIP
-415 KDIDKINH
+415 KDISKINH

-428 NKSGEVVAYIKDN
+428 NNSGEVVAYIKDN

-448 KTIYANPESDYF
+448 KTIYANPESNYF
-460 MNNFENIKEVDIS
+460 MNDFENIKEVDIS

-478 KVVNMKYAFNGC
+478 KVVNMQYAFNGC
-490 SSLKKIN
+490 SSLEKIN

-505 VENMSSIFANC
+505 VTNMSSIFANC
-516 TSLESVDLSKLN
+516 VNLEGVDLSKLN
-528 TKNVTDMSDMFFKCS
+528 TENVTDMSAMFFKCS
-543 NLKSIDL
+543 NLKSINL
-550 SNFDTSNVEN
+550 SKLNTENVIDMGN
-560 MSYMFG
+560 MFG

-572 EINLNDLNT
+572 KINLNDLNT
-581 RKVTSM
+581 KKVKNM
-587 MAMFTNC
+587 MSMFTNC
-594 KNLNEIDLTDLDT
+594 KNLKEIDLIDLDT
-607 DNVENTSYMFSGC
+607 DSVINTSYMFSGC
-620 LNLTKL
+620 LNLSKL

-633 SNVTNMSY
+633 SNVTDMSC

-647 SLRDIN
+647 SLRDVN

-658 TKNVNDM
+658 TKNVKNM
-665 SGMFYVCRN
+665 KLMFYACRS
-674 LNATLNIDGEVSS
+674 LNATLNIEGPVEDYGN
-687 YTSMLDHCAIEGGS
+687 MLSHCAIDDGS

-707 TNNSKPTVEKML
+707 TKNSKETVEKML
-719 ETKSGS
+719 ETKSDS

-735 SSENQQTEKTPEN
+735 DSESQQTEKTP
-748 NKVVE
+748 

>member
-1 MNLNKGIAAVSIA
+1 MNLNKGIAAVAIA

-44 KIASKRHN
+44 KIASKRHH

-98 GKLKADIVPINPG
+98 GKLKADIVPINPDN
-111 KIDKATEKMLKK
+111 IDNTIEKTIKKA
-123 TKNIILIGGYSA
+123 KNIILIGGDSA
-135 IPKNFEKRLSGKK
+135 IPKDFEKRLSGKK
-148 IIRIGGKDR
+148 ITRIGGRDR

-206 SKSIDSIKN
+206 SESIDSVKN
-215 VDYSVIGGEAAVSN
+215 VEYSIIGGKDVVSN

-275 SGAYFAKDEGILL
+275 SGSYFAKDEGIVL
-288 VNRTENLNLVE
+288 VNRTENLNLLE

-316 VESSSG
+316 VASSSG
-322 VTITEVNTSKDD
+322 VTISEVNTSKDNN
-334 KTPTDKKPAKKE
+334 KKPIEKKPDKKE
-346 DTKPN
+346 ETKSS
-351 KKDDKDK
+351 KKDEKDK
-358 NTEKNEQR
+358 NLEKDKKV
-366 EEDKKENLDKNKD
+366 EEDKSAGVKT
-379 SKISNTLIIGENFNS
+379 SNTLMIGEDFNS
-394 ELRMLKGFPIAN
+394 ELRMLKGFPKAS

-550 SNFDTSNVEN
+550 SNLDTSNVEN

-572 EINLNDLNT
+572 KINLNDLNT
-581 RKVTSM
+581 KKVTNMMSM
-587 MAMFTNC
+587 FANC
-594 KNLNEIDLTDLDT
+594 KNLNEIDLIDLDT
-607 DNVENTSYMFSGC
+607 DNVENTSYMFTGC

-647 SLRDIN
+647 SLKDVN

-658 TKNVNDM
+658 TKKVENMN
-665 SGMFYVCRN
+665 GMFYVCRN
-674 LNATLNIDGEVSS
+674 LKATLNIESEVSS
-687 YTSMLDHCAIEGGS
+687 YAGMLDHCAIEDGS

-719 ETKSGS
+719 ETKSDS

-735 SSENQQTEKTPEN
+735 SSENQQTEKTTEN

>member
-44 KIASKRHN
+44 KIASKRHH

-581 RKVTSM
+581 KKVTNM
-587 MAMFTNC
+587 MSMFTNC
-594 KNLNEIDLTDLDT
+594 KNLNEIDLIDLDT

-647 SLRDIN
+647 SLRDVN

-658 TKNVNDM
+658 TKDVNDM

-687 YTSMLDHCAIEGGS
+687 YTSMLDHCAIEDGS

-707 TNNSKPTVEKML
+707 TKNSKDTVEKML
-719 ETKSGS
+719 ETKSDS

-735 SSENQQTEKTPEN
+735 SSENQ
-748 NKVVE
+748 

>member
-1 MNLNKGIAAVSIA
+1 MNLNKGIAAVAIA

-44 KIASKRHN
+44 KIASKRHH

-98 GKLKADIVPINPG
+98 GKLKADIVPINPDN
-111 KIDKATEKMLKK
+111 IDNTIEKTIKKA
-123 TKNIILIGGYSA
+123 KNIILIGGDSA
-135 IPKNFEKRLSGKK
+135 IPKDFEKRLSGKK
-148 IIRIGGKDR
+148 ITRIGGRDR
-157 VETSKEIAKYIG
+157 VETSNEIAKYIG

-206 SKSIDSIKN
+206 SENIDSVKN
-215 VDYSVIGGEAAVSN
+215 VEYNIIGGKDVVSN

-275 SGAYFAKDEGILL
+275 SGSYFAKDEGIVL
-288 VNRTENLNLVE
+288 VNRTENLNLLE

-316 VESSSG
+316 VASSSG
-322 VTITEVNTSKDD
+322 VTISEVNTSKDN
-334 KTPTDKKPAKKE
+334 KTPTKKE

-358 NTEKNEQR
+358 NIEKNEQR
-366 EEDKKENLDKNKD
+366 EEEKKENPDKNKGPN
-379 SKISNTLIIGENFNS
+379 ISNTLMIGENFNS
-394 ELRMLKGFPIAN
+394 ELRKLKGFPKADRI
-406 KVVFNKGIP
+406 VFNKGIP
-415 KDIDKINH
+415 KDISKINH

-428 NKSGEVVAYIKDN
+428 NNSGEVVAYIKDN

-448 KTIYANPESDYF
+448 KTIYANPESNYF
-460 MNNFENIKEVDIS
+460 MNDFENIKEVDIS

-478 KVVNMKYAFNGC
+478 KVVNMQYAFNGC
-490 SSLKKIN
+490 SSLEKIN

-505 VENMSSIFANC
+505 VTNMSSIFANC
-516 TSLESVDLSKLN
+516 VNLEGVDLSKLN
-528 TKNVTDMSDMFFKCS
+528 TENVTDMSAMFFKCS
-543 NLKSIDL
+543 NLKSINL
-550 SNFDTSNVEN
+550 SKLNTENVIDMGN
-560 MSYMFG
+560 MFG

-572 EINLNDLNT
+572 KINLNDLNT
-581 RKVTSM
+581 KKVKNM
-587 MAMFTNC
+587 MSMFTNC
-594 KNLNEIDLTDLDT
+594 KNLKEIDLIDLDT
-607 DNVENTSYMFSGC
+607 DSVINTSYMFSGC
-620 LNLTKL
+620 LNLSKL

-633 SNVTNMSY
+633 SNVTDMSC

-647 SLRDIN
+647 SLRDVN

-658 TKNVNDM
+658 TKNVKNM
-665 SGMFYVCRN
+665 KLMFYACRS
-674 LNATLNIDGEVSS
+674 LNATLNIEGPVEDYGN
-687 YTSMLDHCAIEGGS
+687 MLSHCAIDDGS

-707 TNNSKPTVEKML
+707 TKNSKETVEKML
-719 ETKSGS
+719 ETKSDS

-735 SSENQQTEKTPEN
+735 DSENQQTEKTPEN

>member
-1 MNLNKGIAAVSIA
+1 MEI
-14 AILLSISN
+14 
-22 FSSGAESF
+22 
-30 KYKAKKK
+30 
-37 SNGTEVV
+37 V
-44 KIASKRHN
+44 KIPSKH
-52 SHTKF
+52 HHYHYKY
-57 IGRNRYETSSKILES
+57 IGENRYETSSKILEKH
-72 SGNKDTLILVNA
+72 GRNDTLILINA
-84 SKEMSDGLSAAALS
+84 SENMSDGLSAAALS
-98 GKLKADIVPINPG
+98 GKLKADIVPINPDN
-111 KIDKATEKMLKK
+111 IDNTIEKTIKKA
-123 TKNIILIGGYSA
+123 KNIILIGGDSA
-135 IPKNFEKRLSGKK
+135 IPKDFEKRLSGKK
-148 IIRIGGKDR
+148 ITRIGGRDR
-157 VETSKEIAKYIG
+157 VETSNEIAKYIG

-206 SKSIDSIKN
+206 SENIDSVKN
-215 VDYSVIGGEAAVSN
+215 VEYSIIGGKDVVSN

-275 SGAYFAKDEGILL
+275 SGSYFAKDEGIVL
-288 VNRTENLNLVE
+288 VNRTENLNLLE

-316 VESSSG
+316 VASSSG
-322 VTITEVNTSKDD
+322 VTISEVNTSKDN
-334 KTPTDKKPAKKE
+334 KTPTKKE

-358 NTEKNEQR
+358 NIEKNEQR
-366 EEDKKENLDKNKD
+366 EEEKKENPDKNKVQN
-379 SKISNTLIIGENFNS
+379 ISNTLMIGEDFNS
-394 ELRMLKGFPIAN
+394 ELRMLKGFPKADRI
-406 KVVFNKGIP
+406 VFNKGIP
-415 KDIDKINH
+415 KDISKINH

-428 NKSGEVVAYIKDN
+428 NNSGEVVAYIKDN

-460 MNNFENIKEVDIS
+460 MNDFENIKEVDIS

-478 KVVNMKYAFNGC
+478 KVVNMQYAFNGC
-490 SSLKKIN
+490 SSLEKIN

-594 KNLNEIDLTDLDT
+594 KNLKEIDLIDLDT
-607 DNVENTSYMFSGC
+607 DSVINTSYMFSGC
-620 LNLTKL
+620 LNLSKL

-633 SNVTNMSY
+633 SNVTDMSC

-647 SLRDIN
+647 SLRDVN

-658 TKNVNDM
+658 TKNVKNM
-665 SGMFYVCRN
+665 KLMFYACRS
-674 LNATLNIDGEVSS
+674 LNATLNIEGPVEDYGN
-687 YTSMLDHCAIEGGS
+687 MLSHCAIDDGS

-707 TNNSKPTVEKML
+707 TKNSKETVEKML
-719 ETKSGS
+719 ETKSDS

-735 SSENQQTEKTPEN
+735 DSENQQTEKTPEN

>member
-1 MNLNKGIAAVSIA
+1 MNLNKGIAAVAIA

-44 KIASKRHN
+44 KIASKRHH

-98 GKLKADIVPINPG
+98 GKLKADIVPINPDN
-111 KIDKATEKMLKK
+111 IDNATEKTIKK
-123 TKNIILIGGYSA
+123 TKNIILIGGDSA
-135 IPKNFEKRLSGKK
+135 IPKDFEKRLSGKK
-148 IIRIGGKDR
+148 ITRIGGRDR
-157 VETSKEIAKYIG
+157 VETSNEIAKYIG

-206 SKSIDSIKN
+206 SESIDSVKN
-215 VDYSVIGGEAAVSN
+215 VEYSIIGGKDVVSN

-237 DRIGGKNRYETN
+237 YRIGGKNRYETN

-275 SGAYFAKDEGILL
+275 SGSYFAKDEGIVL
-288 VNRTENLNLVE
+288 VNRTENLNLLE

-316 VESSSG
+316 VASSSG
-322 VTITEVNTSKDD
+322 VTISEVNTSKDNN
-334 KTPTDKKPAKKE
+334 KKPIEKKPDKKE
-346 DTKPN
+346 ETKSS
-351 KKDDKDK
+351 KKDEKDK
-358 NTEKNEQR
+358 NLEK
-366 EEDKKENLDKNKD
+366 DKSAGVKT
-379 SKISNTLIIGENFNS
+379 SNTLMIGEDFNS
-394 ELRMLKGFPIAN
+394 ELRMLKGFPKAN

-428 NKSGEVVAYIKDN
+428 NNSGEVVAYIKDN

-528 TKNVTDMSDMFFKCS
+528 TKNITDMSDMFFKCS

-581 RKVTSM
+581 KKVTNMMSM
-587 MAMFTNC
+587 FANC
-594 KNLNEIDLTDLDT
+594 KNLNEIDLIDLDT
-607 DNVENTSYMFSGC
+607 DNVTNTSYMFTGC

-647 SLRDIN
+647 SLKDVN

-658 TKNVNDM
+658 TKKVENMN
-665 SGMFYVCRN
+665 GMFYVCRN
-674 LNATLNIDGEVSS
+674 LKATLNIESEVSS
-687 YTSMLDHCAIEGGS
+687 YAGMLDHCAIEDGS

-707 TNNSKPTVEKML
+707 TNNSKDTVEKML
-719 ETKSGS
+719 KTKSDS
-725 ANVFLGNLIK
+725 ANVFLGNLIAG
-735 SSENQQTEKTPEN
+735 SENQQTKKTPEN
-748 NKVVE
+748 GKVVE

>member
-1 MNLNKGIAAVSIA
+1 MNLNKGIAAVAIA

-44 KIASKRHN
+44 KIASKRHH

-84 SKEMSDGLSAAALS
+84 SKEMSDVLSAAALS
-98 GKLKADIVPINPG
+98 GKLKADIVPINPDN
-111 KIDKATEKMLKK
+111 IDNTTEKTIKK
-123 TKNIILIGGYSA
+123 AKNIILVGGYSA
-135 IPKNFEKRLSGKK
+135 IPKDFEKRLSGKK
-148 IIRIGGKDR
+148 ITRIGGKDR
-157 VETSKEIAKYIG
+157 VETSNEIAKYIG

-206 SKSIDSIKN
+206 SESIDSVKN
-215 VDYSVIGGEAAVSN
+215 VEYSIIGGKDVVSN

-275 SGAYFAKDEGILL
+275 SGSYFAKDEGIVL
-288 VNRTENLNLVE
+288 VNRTENLNLLE

-316 VESSSG
+316 VASSSG
-322 VTITEVNTSKDD
+322 VTISEVNTSKDD
-334 KTPTDKKPAKKE
+334 KTPTKKE

-358 NTEKNEQR
+358 NIEKNEQR
-366 EEDKKENLDKNKD
+366 EEEKKENPDKNKGPN
-379 SKISNTLIIGENFNS
+379 ISNTLMIGEDFNS
-394 ELRMLKGFPIAN
+394 ELRMLKGFPKAN

-550 SNFDTSNVEN
+550 SNLDTSNVEN

-572 EINLNDLNT
+572 KINLNDLNT
-581 RKVTSM
+581 KKVTNMMSM
-587 MAMFTNC
+587 FANC
-594 KNLNEIDLTDLDT
+594 KNLNEIDLIDLDT
-607 DNVENTSYMFSGC
+607 DNVTNTSYMFTGC

-647 SLRDIN
+647 SLKDVN

-658 TKNVNDM
+658 TKKVENMN
-665 SGMFYVCRN
+665 GMFYVCRN
-674 LNATLNIDGEVSS
+674 LKATLNIESEVSS
-687 YTSMLDHCAIEGGS
+687 YAGMLDHCAIEDGS

-707 TNNSKPTVEKML
+707 TKNSKDTVEKML
-719 ETKSGS
+719 KTKSDS
-725 ANVFLGNLIK
+725 ANVFLGNLIAG
-735 SSENQQTEKTPEN
+735 SENQQTKKTSEN
-748 NKVVE
+748 GKAVE

>member
-1 MNLNKGIAAVSIA
+1 MNLNKGIAAVAIA

-44 KIASKRHN
+44 KIASKRHH

-57 IGRNRYETSSKILES
+57 IGSNRYETSSKILES

-98 GKLKADIVPINPG
+98 GKLKADIVPINPDN
-111 KIDKATEKMLKK
+111 IDNTTEKTIKK
-123 TKNIILIGGYSA
+123 AKNIILIGGDSA

-148 IIRIGGKDR
+148 ITRIGGRDR
-157 VETSKEIAKYIG
+157 VETSNEIAKYIG

-206 SKSIDSIKN
+206 SESIDSVKN
-215 VDYSVIGGEAAVSN
+215 VEYSIIGGKDVVSN

-275 SGAYFAKDEGILL
+275 SGSYFAKDEGIVL
-288 VNRTENLNLVE
+288 VNRTENLNLLE

-316 VESSSG
+316 VASSSG
-322 VTITEVNTSKDD
+322 VTISEVNTSKDN
-334 KTPTDKKPAKKE
+334 KTPTNKE

-358 NTEKNEQR
+358 NIEKNEQR
-366 EEDKKENLDKNKD
+366 EEEKKENPDKNKGQN
-379 SKISNTLIIGENFNS
+379 ISNTLMIGEDFNS
-394 ELRMLKGFPIAN
+394 ELRMLKGFPKAN

-415 KDIDKINH
+415 KHIDKIDH

-594 KNLNEIDLTDLDT
+594 KNLNEIDLIDLDT
-607 DNVENTSYMFSGC
+607 DSVINTSYMFSGC
-620 LNLTKL
+620 LNLSKL

-633 SNVTNMSY
+633 SNVTDMSC

-647 SLRDIN
+647 SLRDVN

-658 TKNVNDM
+658 TKNVKNM
-665 SGMFYVCRN
+665 KLMFYACRS
-674 LNATLNIDGEVSS
+674 LNATLNIEGPVEDYGN
-687 YTSMLDHCAIEGGS
+687 MLSHCAIDDGS

-707 TNNSKPTVEKML
+707 TKNSKETVEKML
-719 ETKSGS
+719 ETKSDS

-735 SSENQQTEKTPEN
+735 DSENQQTEKTPEN

>member
-1 MNLNKGIAAVSIA
+1 
-14 AILLSISN
+14 
-22 FSSGAESF
+22 
-30 KYKAKKK
+30 
-37 SNGTEVV
+37 
-44 KIASKRHN
+44 
-52 SHTKF
+52 
-57 IGRNRYETSSKILES
+57 
-72 SGNKDTLILVNA
+72 
-84 SKEMSDGLSAAALS
+84 
-98 GKLKADIVPINPG
+98 
-111 KIDKATEKMLKK
+111 
-123 TKNIILIGGYSA
+123 
-135 IPKNFEKRLSGKK
+135 
-148 IIRIGGKDR
+148 
-157 VETSKEIAKYIG
+157 
-169 NYKKAYIVN
+169 
-178 GYTGQADAMSIAP
+178 MSIAP

-206 SKSIDSIKN
+206 SESIDSVKN
-215 VDYSVIGGEAAVSN
+215 VEYSIIGGKDVVSN

-275 SGAYFAKDEGILL
+275 SGSYFAKDEGIVL
-288 VNRTENLNLVE
+288 VNRTENLNLLE

-316 VESSSG
+316 VASSSG
-322 VTITEVNTSKDD
+322 VTISEVNTSKDN
-334 KTPTDKKPAKKE
+334 KTPTKKE

-358 NTEKNEQR
+358 NIEKNEQR
-366 EEDKKENLDKNKD
+366 EEEKKENPDKNKGQN
-379 SKISNTLIIGENFNS
+379 ISNTLMIGEDFNS
-394 ELRMLKGFPIAN
+394 ELRMLKGFPKAN

-572 EINLNDLNT
+572 KINLNDLNT
-581 RKVTSM
+581 KKVTNM

-594 KNLNEIDLTDLDT
+594 KNLNEIDLIDLDT

-647 SLRDIN
+647 SLRDVN

-665 SGMFYVCRN
+665 NGMFYVCRN

-687 YTSMLDHCAIEGGS
+687 YAGMLDHCAVEDGS

-719 ETKSGS
+719 ETKSDS

-735 SSENQQTEKTPEN
+735 SSENQQTRKNYRE
-748 NKVVE
+748 

>member
-1 MNLNKGIAAVSIA
+1 MNLNKGIAAVAIA

-44 KIASKRHN
+44 KIASKRHH

-98 GKLKADIVPINPG
+98 GKLKADIVPINPDN
-111 KIDKATEKMLKK
+111 IDNTIEKTIKKA
-123 TKNIILIGGYSA
+123 KNIILIGGDSA
-135 IPKNFEKRLSGKK
+135 IPKDFEKRLSGKK
-148 IIRIGGKDR
+148 ITRIGGRDR
-157 VETSKEIAKYIG
+157 VETSNEIAKYIG

-206 SKSIDSIKN
+206 SESIDSVKN
-215 VDYSVIGGEAAVSN
+215 VEYNIIGGKDVVSN

-249 RMVLDKFYKDRKS
+249 RMVLDKFYKNRKS
-262 ISFCNGE
+262 VSFCNGE

-288 VNRTENLNLVE
+288 VNRTENLNLLE

-316 VESSSG
+316 VASSSG
-322 VTITEVNTSKDD
+322 VTISEVNTSKDN
-334 KTPTDKKPAKKE
+334 KTPTKKE

-358 NTEKNEQR
+358 NIEKNEQR
-366 EEDKKENLDKNKD
+366 EEEKKENPDKNKGPN
-379 SKISNTLIIGENFNS
+379 ISNTLMIGENFNS
-394 ELRMLKGFPIAN
+394 ELRKLKGFPKADRI
-406 KVVFNKGIP
+406 VFNKGIP
-415 KDIDKINH
+415 KDISKINH

-428 NKSGEVVAYIKDN
+428 NNSGEVVAYIKDN

-448 KTIYANPESDYF
+448 KTIYANPESNYF
-460 MNNFENIKEVDIS
+460 MNDFENIKEVDIS

-478 KVVNMKYAFNGC
+478 KVVNMQYAFNGC
-490 SSLKKIN
+490 SSLEKIN

-505 VENMSSIFANC
+505 VTNMSSIFANC
-516 TSLESVDLSKLN
+516 VNLEGVDLSKLN
-528 TKNVTDMSDMFFKCS
+528 TENVTDMSAMFFKCS
-543 NLKSIDL
+543 NLKSINL
-550 SNFDTSNVEN
+550 SKLNTENVIDMGN
-560 MSYMFG
+560 MFG

-572 EINLNDLNT
+572 KINLNDLNT
-581 RKVTSM
+581 KKVKNM
-587 MAMFTNC
+587 MSMFTNC
-594 KNLNEIDLTDLDT
+594 KNLKEIDLIDLDT
-607 DNVENTSYMFSGC
+607 DSVINTSYMFSGC
-620 LNLTKL
+620 LNLSKL

-633 SNVTNMSY
+633 SNVTDMSC

-647 SLRDIN
+647 SLRDVN

-658 TKNVNDM
+658 TKNVKNM
-665 SGMFYVCRN
+665 KLMFYACRS
-674 LNATLNIDGEVSS
+674 LNATLNIEGPVEDYGN
-687 YTSMLDHCAIEGGS
+687 MLSHCAIDDGS

-707 TNNSKPTVEKML
+707 TKNSKETVEKML
-719 ETKSGS
+719 ETKSDS

-735 SSENQQTEKTPEN
+735 DSENQQTEKTPEN

>member
-1 MNLNKGIAAVSIA
+1 MNLNKGIAAVAIA

-22 FSSGAESF
+22 FSSEAESF

-44 KIASKRHN
+44 KIASRSHH

-57 IGRNRYETSSKILES
+57 IGRNRYETSSKILERN
-72 SGNKDTLILVNA
+72 GNHDTLILVNA

-98 GKLKADIVPINPG
+98 GKLKADIVPINP
-111 KIDKATEKMLKK
+111 DNVDNATEKTIKQA
-123 TKNIILIGGYSA
+123 KNIILIGGYSA
-135 IPKNFEKRLSGKK
+135 IPKDFEKKLSTKK
-148 IIRIGGKDR
+148 ITRIGGKDR

-178 GYTGQADAMSIAP
+178 GYTGQADAMSIAS

-215 VDYSVIGGEAAVSN
+215 VDYSIIGGEDVVSN

-275 SGAYFAKDEGILL
+275 SGTYFAKDEGILL
-288 VNRTENLNLVE
+288 VNRTENLNLLE

-316 VESSSG
+316 VENSSG
-322 VTITEVNTSKDD
+322 VTITEINPPKDD
-334 KTPTDKKPAKKE
+334 NKKPVEKKPDNKE
-346 DTKPN
+346 DIKTDE
-351 KKDDKDK
+351 KD
-358 NTEKNEQR
+358 NNLEK
-366 EEDKKENLDKNKD
+366 DKKEEEKESLDKSSDVKMN
-379 SKISNTLIIGENFNS
+379 STLMTGENFNN
-394 ELRMLKGFPIAN
+394 EIRTLKGFTRADKI
-406 KVVFNKGIP
+406 VFNKEIP
-415 KDIDKINH
+415 KDIDKISH

-448 KTIYANPESDYF
+448 KTIYANPESDYL
-460 MNNFENIKEVDIS
+460 MNNFENIKEVDIK
-473 NLDTS
+473 NLVTS
-478 KVVNMKYAFNGC
+478 EVVNMQYAFNGC

-497 TDKLDTSN
+497 TDKLDTSK
-505 VENMSSIFANC
+505 VTNMSSMFTNC
-516 TSLESVDLSKLN
+516 TNLESVDLSKLN
-528 TKNVTDMSDMFFKCS
+528 TEKVTDMSGMFFKCS

-550 SNFDTSNVEN
+550 SNFNTSKVTN
-560 MSYMFG
+560 MGHMFG

-572 EINLNDLNT
+572 KINLNSLDT
-581 RKVTSM
+581 SKVTNMVS
-587 MAMFTNC
+587 MFTNC
-594 KNLNEIDLTDLDT
+594 INLEEIDLTDLDT
-607 DNVENTSYMFSGC
+607 DSVTDTNNMFSGC
-620 LNLTKL
+620 TSLNKL

-633 SNVTNMSY
+633 TNVTDMHR
-641 MFASCE
+641 MFASCD
-647 SLRDIN
+647 SLKKIN

-658 TKNVNDM
+658 TKNVKNM
-665 SGMFYVCRN
+665 SLMFYACRN
-674 LNATLNIDGEVSS
+674 LNATLNIEGPVEE
-687 YTSMLDHCAIEGGS
+687 YTSMLDYCSTKEGA

-707 TNNSKPTVEKML
+707 TKDSKETVEKML
-719 ETKSGS
+719 ETKSDS
-725 ANVFLGNLIK
+725 ANIFLGNLIK
-735 SSENQQTEKTPEN
+735 GSGERDAEKIVSN
-748 NKVVE
+748 DKVE

>member
-1 MNLNKGIAAVSIA
+1 MNLNKGIAAVAIA

-30 KYKAKKK
+30 KYKAKKR

-44 KIASKRHN
+44 KIASKRHH

-57 IGRNRYETSSKILES
+57 IGSNRYETSSKILES

-98 GKLKADIVPINPG
+98 GKLKADIVPINPDN
-111 KIDKATEKMLKK
+111 IDNTTEKTIKK
-123 TKNIILIGGYSA
+123 AKNIILIGGDSA
-135 IPKNFEKRLSGKK
+135 IPKDFEKRLSGKK
-148 IIRIGGKDR
+148 ITRIGGRDR
-157 VETSKEIAKYIG
+157 VETSNEIAKYIG

-191 VSARDVSP
+191 VSSRDVSP
-199 IILTKPN
+199 IIFTKPN
-206 SKSIDSIKN
+206 SKSIDSVKN
-215 VDYSVIGGEAAVSN
+215 VEYSIIGGKDVVSN

-275 SGAYFAKDEGILL
+275 SGSYFAKDEGILL
-288 VNRTENLNLVE
+288 VNRTENLNLLE

-308 LPMDIRFV
+308 LPMDIRFIV
-316 VESSSG
+316 ASSSG
-322 VTITEVNTSKDD
+322 VTISVVNPPKDD
-334 KTPTDKKPAKKE
+334 NKKPIEKKPDKKE
-346 DTKPN
+346 ETKSDKN
-351 KKDDKDK
+351 LEKDK
-358 NTEKNEQR
+358 KV
-366 EEDKKENLDKNKD
+366 EEDKSVGVKT
-379 SKISNTLIIGENFNS
+379 SNTLMIGEDFNS
-394 ELRMLKGFPIAN
+394 ELRMLKGFPKAN

-428 NKSGEVVAYIKDN
+428 NNSGEVVAYIKDN
-441 TVYISSN
+441 TIYISSN

-490 SSLKKIN
+490 SSLKKVN

-528 TKNVTDMSDMFFKCS
+528 TKNVTDMSEMFFKCS

-594 KNLNEIDLTDLDT
+594 KNLNEIDLIDLDT
-607 DNVENTSYMFSGC
+607 DSVTNTSYMFSGC

-647 SLRDIN
+647 SLRDVN

-658 TKNVNDM
+658 TKKVENMN
-665 SGMFYVCRN
+665 GMFYVCRN

-687 YTSMLDHCAIEGGS
+687 YAGMLDHCAVEDGS

-707 TNNSKPTVEKML
+707 TKDSKETVEKML
-719 ETKSGS
+719 ETKSDS

-735 SSENQQTEKTPEN
+735 GLGEQEFEKTVGNDKIE
-748 NKVVE
+748 

>member
-1 MNLNKGIAAVSIA
+1 MNLNKGIAAVAIA

-30 KYKAKKK
+30 KYKAKNK

-44 KIASKRHN
+44 KIASKRHH

-57 IGRNRYETSSKILES
+57 IGSNRYETSSKILES

-98 GKLKADIVPINPG
+98 GKLKADIVPINP
-111 KIDKATEKMLKK
+111 DNVDNATEETIKK
-123 TKNIILIGGYSA
+123 AKNIILIGGDSA
-135 IPKNFEKRLSGKK
+135 IPKDFEKRLSGKK
-148 IIRIGGKDR
+148 ITRIGGRDR
-157 VETSKEIAKYIG
+157 VETSNEIAKYIG

-206 SKSIDSIKN
+206 SESIDSVKN
-215 VDYSVIGGEAAVSN
+215 VEYSIIGGKDAVSN
-229 SIQESTNS
+229 RIQESTNS

-275 SGAYFAKDEGILL
+275 SGSYFAKDEGILL
-288 VNRTENLNLVE
+288 VNRTENLNLLE

-308 LPMDIRFV
+308 LPMDIRFIV
-316 VESSSG
+316 ASSSG
-322 VTITEVNTSKDD
+322 VTISEVNTSKDN
-334 KTPTDKKPAKKE
+334 KTPTKKE

-358 NTEKNEQR
+358 NIEKNEQM
-366 EEDKKENLDKNKD
+366 EEEKKENPDKNKGQN
-379 SKISNTLIIGENFNS
+379 ISNTLMIGEDFNS
-394 ELRMLKGFPIAN
+394 ELRMLKGFPKAN

-415 KDIDKINH
+415 KDISKINH

-448 KTIYANPESDYF
+448 KTIYANPESNYF
-460 MNNFENIKEVDIS
+460 MNDFENIKEVDIS

-478 KVVNMKYAFNGC
+478 KVVNMQYAFNGC
-490 SSLKKIN
+490 SSLEKIN

-505 VENMSSIFANC
+505 VTNMSSIFANC
-516 TSLESVDLSKLN
+516 TSLESVDLSKFN

-550 SNFDTSNVEN
+550 SNLDTSNVEN

-594 KNLNEIDLTDLDT
+594 KNLKEIDLIDLDT
-607 DNVENTSYMFSGC
+607 DSVINTSYMFSGC
-620 LNLTKL
+620 LNLSKL

-633 SNVTNMSY
+633 SNVTDMSC

-647 SLRDIN
+647 SLRDVN

-687 YTSMLDHCAIEGGS
+687 YTSMLDHCAIEDGS

-719 ETKSGS
+719 ETKSDS

-735 SSENQQTEKTPEN
+735 GLGEQEFEKTVGNDKIE
-748 NKVVE
+748 

>member
-1 MNLNKGIAAVSIA
+1 MNLNKGIAAVAIA

-30 KYKAKKK
+30 KYKAKKR

-44 KIASKRHN
+44 KIASKRHH

-57 IGRNRYETSSKILES
+57 IGSNRYETSSKILES

-98 GKLKADIVPINPG
+98 GKLKADIVPINP
-111 KIDKATEKMLKK
+111 DNVDNATEETIKK
-123 TKNIILIGGYSA
+123 AKNIILIGGDSA
-135 IPKNFEKRLSGKK
+135 IPKDFEKRLSGKK
-148 IIRIGGKDR
+148 ITRIGGRDR
-157 VETSKEIAKYIG
+157 VETSNEIAKYIG

-229 SIQESTNS
+229 RIQESTNS

-275 SGAYFAKDEGILL
+275 SGAYFAKDEGIVL
-288 VNRTENLNLVE
+288 VNKTENMDLLE

-316 VESSSG
+316 VASSSG
-322 VTITEVNTSKDD
+322 VTISEVNTSKDN
-334 KTPTDKKPAKKE
+334 KTPTKKE

-358 NTEKNEQR
+358 NIEKNEQR
-366 EEDKKENLDKNKD
+366 EEEKKENPDKNKGQN
-379 SKISNTLIIGENFNS
+379 ISNTLMIGEDFNS
-394 ELRMLKGFPIAN
+394 ELRMLKGFPKAN

-428 NKSGEVVAYIKDN
+428 NNSGEVVAYIKDN

-572 EINLNDLNT
+572 KINLNDLNT
-581 RKVTSM
+581 KKVTNM

-594 KNLNEIDLTDLDT
+594 KNLNEIDLIDLDT
-607 DNVENTSYMFSGC
+607 DSVTNTSYMFSGC

-647 SLRDIN
+647 SLRDVN

-658 TKNVNDM
+658 TKKVENMN
-665 SGMFYVCRN
+665 GMFYVCRN

-687 YTSMLDHCAIEGGS
+687 YAGMLDHCAVEDGS

-707 TNNSKPTVEKML
+707 TNNSKATVEKML
-719 ETKSGS
+719 KTKSDS

-735 SSENQQTEKTPEN
+735 SSENQQAEKN
-748 NKVVE
+748 VINDKVE

>member
-1 MNLNKGIAAVSIA
+1 MNLNKGIAAVAIA

-44 KIASKRHN
+44 KIASKRHH

-98 GKLKADIVPINPG
+98 GKLKADIVPINPDN
-111 KIDKATEKMLKK
+111 IDNTTEKTIKK
-123 TKNIILIGGYSA
+123 AKNIILIGGDSA

-148 IIRIGGKDR
+148 ITRIGGRDR
-157 VETSKEIAKYIG
+157 VETSNEIAKYIG

-206 SKSIDSIKN
+206 SENIDSVKN
-215 VDYSVIGGEAAVSN
+215 VEYSIIGGKDVVSN

-275 SGAYFAKDEGILL
+275 SGSYFAKDEGIVL
-288 VNRTENLNLVE
+288 VNRTENLNLLE

-316 VESSSG
+316 VASSSG
-322 VTITEVNTSKDD
+322 VTISEVNTSKDN
-334 KTPTDKKPAKKE
+334 KTPTKKE

-358 NTEKNEQR
+358 NIEKNEQR
-366 EEDKKENLDKNKD
+366 EEEKKENPDKNKGQN
-379 SKISNTLIIGENFNS
+379 ISNTLMIGEDFNS
-394 ELRMLKGFPIAN
+394 ELRMLKGFPKAN

-428 NKSGEVVAYIKDN
+428 NNSGEVVAYIKDN

-594 KNLNEIDLTDLDT
+594 KNLNEIDLIDLDT
-607 DNVENTSYMFSGC
+607 DSVTNTSYMFSGC

-647 SLRDIN
+647 SLRDVN

-687 YTSMLDHCAIEGGS
+687 YTSMLDHCAIEDGS

-719 ETKSGS
+719 ETKSDS

-735 SSENQQTEKTPEN
+735 SSENQQTEKTTEN

>member
-1 MNLNKGIAAVSIA
+1 MNLNKGIAAVAIA

-30 KYKAKKK
+30 KYKAKKR

-44 KIASKRHN
+44 KIASKRHH

-57 IGRNRYETSSKILES
+57 IGSNRYETSSKILES

-98 GKLKADIVPINPG
+98 GKLKADIVPINP
-111 KIDKATEKMLKK
+111 DNVDNATEETIKK
-123 TKNIILIGGYSA
+123 AKNIILIGGDSA
-135 IPKNFEKRLSGKK
+135 IPKDFEKRLSGKK
-148 IIRIGGKDR
+148 ITRIGGRDR
-157 VETSKEIAKYIG
+157 VETSNEIAKYIG

-275 SGAYFAKDEGILL
+275 SGSYFAKDEGIVL
-288 VNRTENLNLVE
+288 VNRTENLNLLE

-308 LPMDIRFV
+308 LPMDIRFIV
-316 VESSSG
+316 ASSSG
-322 VTITEVNTSKDD
+322 VTISVVNPPKDD
-334 KTPTDKKPAKKE
+334 NKKPIEKKPDKKE
-346 DTKPN
+346 ETKSDKN
-351 KKDDKDK
+351 LEKDK
-358 NTEKNEQR
+358 KV
-366 EEDKKENLDKNKD
+366 EEDKSVGVKT
-379 SKISNTLIIGENFNS
+379 SNTLMIGEDFNS
-394 ELRMLKGFPIAN
+394 ELRMLKGFPRADKI
-406 KVVFNKGIP
+406 VFNKGIP
-415 KDIDKINH
+415 KDISKINH

-581 RKVTSM
+581 KKVTNM

-594 KNLNEIDLTDLDT
+594 KNLNEIDLIDLDT
-607 DNVENTSYMFSGC
+607 DSVTNTSYMFSGC

-647 SLRDIN
+647 SLRDVN

-658 TKNVNDM
+658 TKKVENMN
-665 SGMFYVCRN
+665 GMFYVCRN

-687 YTSMLDHCAIEGGS
+687 YAGMLDHCAVEDGS

-707 TNNSKPTVEKML
+707 TNNSKATVEKML
-719 ETKSGS
+719 KTKSDS
-725 ANVFLGNLIK
+725 SNVFLGNLIK
-735 SSENQQTEKTPEN
+735 SSENQQAEKN
-748 NKVVE
+748 VINDKVE